1 MKLKKF
7 LLKVLLI
14 FIAIFIFGI
23 TNVNAATE
31 YEENLIYRIAA
42 DGKNSTF
49 KTIKPK
55 DKNEAYLIL
64 SNVVN
69 NILDEEEYTADVH
82 CTDDE
87 LTKCDITIYKRG
99 VVEPIIKFCDI
110 NVTYDVPEENEVVNS
125 ILSKIKVANDES
137 DFENFYFISDLNL
150 INLYM
155 TETDI
160 NRIWSQNAARHLKF
174 SKDFIEISDGSDVS
188 FYLETRCGGG
198 GAMYLYAM
206 GETSLFYNNYN
217 YDNVCTG
224 IYLQRVI
231 YIPEKTKETPE
242 AYIKAAQERI
252 DSYLG
257 AENEVKV
264 TYGGTLNSLGEDD
277 EDVVQREKTDGN
289 YYNVTINDETYKF
302 YIMKGSN
309 KQLEKPKYKGKHIK
323 TNIKITTDNST
334 VPLDTH
340 LTVEVIKNKDIEE
353 IVGTDNYYAYDIKL
367 YSTTKSDSIKKINN
381 GKFLVSIP
389 LDGSFDGENVIV
401 YYLDNNNKL
410 NKYETIV
417 KDGVASFET
426 DHFSTYILAE
436 KIVEKD
442 TSSNIT
448 EDTTETMPKDTL
460 DDTPKTGTTNLF
472 QYVVIAVVILYT
484 LGIVALSKKTE

>member
-1 MKLKKF
+1 MKIKNF
-7 LLKVLLI
+7 LLTALFI

-31 YEENLIYRIAA
+31 YEENLIYRITP
-42 DGKNSTF
+42 DGKNVTF

-55 DKNEAYLIL
+55 NKAESYLIL

-69 NILDEEEYTADVH
+69 NILDEEGYTADVH

-87 LTKCDITIYKRG
+87 LTKCDITIYKSG
-99 VVEPIIKFCDI
+99 VVEPISKTCDI
-110 NVTYDVPEENEVVNS
+110 NVTYDLPEENEVVDS
-125 ILSKIKVANDES
+125 ILSKIKTANDES

-160 NRIWSQNAARHLKF
+160 DSIWSQNAARHLKF
-174 SKDFIEISDGSDVS
+174 SKDFIEISNGSDVS

-198 GAMYLYAM
+198 GEMYLYAM
-206 GETSLFYNNYN
+206 GETSLFYDNYN
-217 YDNVCTG
+217 YANICTG
-224 IYLQRVI
+224 IYLQRVL
-231 YIPEKTKETPE
+231 YIPENTKETPE
-242 AYIKAAQERI
+242 AYVKAAQKRI
-252 DSYLG
+252 DDYLG
-257 AENEVKV
+257 KENEVKV
-264 TYGGTLNSLGEDD
+264 TYGGSLSSLGEDE
-277 EDVVQREKTDGN
+277 EDVIQREKTDGN
-289 YYNVTINDETYKF
+289 YYNVTIKDETYKF

-323 TNIKITTDNST
+323 SNIKITTDNPT

-340 LTVEVIKNKDIEE
+340 LTIETIKNKDIENV
-353 IVGTDNYYAYDIKL
+353 IGTDNYYAYDIKL
-367 YSTTKSDSIKKINN
+367 YSDTKNASIKKINN
-381 GKFLVSIP
+381 GQFLVSIP
-389 LDGSFDGENVIV
+389 LDSSFDGENVIV

-410 NKYETIV
+410 KKYETIV

-436 KIVEKD
+436 ETVE
-442 TSSNIT
+442 
-448 EDTTETMPKDTL
+448 EDTFNNTTENEDML

-472 QYVVIAVVILYT
+472 QYVMIAIVILST
-484 LGIVALSKKTE
+484 LGIIVLNKKETK